1 MRMQGEK
8 KGDEGAFFFGGGAV
22 AGGGMLHRIH
32 ISLALSEFTGCAK
45 LFS

>member
-1 MRMQGEK
+1 MRER
-8 KGDEGAFFFGGGAV
+8 F
-22 AGGGMLHRIH
+22 GGGMLHRIH

>member
-1 MRMQGEK
+1 MRER
-8 KGDEGAFFFGGGAV
+8 FFLGGGGAV

>member
-8 KGDEGAFFFGGGAV
+8 EGDEGAFW
-22 AGGGMLHRIH
+22 GGGMLHRIH

>member
-8 KGDEGAFFFGGGAV
+8 EGDEGAFWG
-22 AGGGMLHRIH
+22 GGGMLHRIH